1 MDGARKKT
9 KTKKTNAAKNRPHLV
24 LLYDPR
30 NEQRFIAR
38 RCVICSSVSV
48 PSSRRRREGN
58 SLPPSPHDR
67 LIATIDDVSTGMIV
81 ERPRPT
87 EFQSPTGSRVSSK
100 IGQRFGGIAF
110 PLAQAPARLKDAG
123 RGGEAK
129 TTSLP
134 PVQVKPRPAA
144 AAQVWHGLPR
154 LERGRYSASAHASSS
169 SSSVVLSIFSPSL
182 PQHNIHDYRGH
193 HLRRLIR
200 LCVNGRT
207 VGRTSDGR

>member
-1 MDGARKKT
+1 MNNLSQWTARRKK
-9 KTKKTNAAKNRPHLV
+9 KPCGKKTVPIWFFSPTREISRDSLHAGV
-24 LLYDPR
+24 SFVPR
-30 NEQRFIAR
+30 C
-38 RCVICSSVSV
+38 RCHHQ
-48 PSSRRRREGN
+48 EGN

-81 ERPRPT
+81 ERPRAT

-134 PVQVKPRPAA
+134 PVQVKPRRRRLRYGMACLASSEAGTPPPRTPPPLPPRSQLLCPSSPLPLFHNTTYMTIAA
-144 AAQVWHGLPR
+144 DT
-154 LERGRYSASAHASSS
+154 ASAGLFGFVS
-169 SSSVVLSIFSPSL
+169 
-182 PQHNIHDYRGH
+182 
-193 HLRRLIR
+193 
-200 LCVNGRT
+200 T
-207 VGRTSDGR
+207 DGRLDGGR